1 MLFSPFLF
9 SAVAS
14 QAPKERDRE
23 PSISFGA

>member
-14 QAPKERDRE
+14 QDPKERDGA
-23 PSISFGA
+23 PSLSFGS